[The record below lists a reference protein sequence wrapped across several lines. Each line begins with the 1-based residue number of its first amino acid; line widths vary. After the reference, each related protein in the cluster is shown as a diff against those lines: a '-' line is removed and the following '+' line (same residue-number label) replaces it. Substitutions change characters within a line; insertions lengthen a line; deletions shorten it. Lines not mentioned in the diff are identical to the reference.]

1 MMRLNDRLHHL
12 VIQQLVTCN
21 TAVGELV
28 NAHLIINTTTV
39 IKNQELRR
47 YRKSYKLNHDS

>member
-1 MMRLNDRLHHL
+1 MMRVNDRLHHL

-39 IKNQELRR
+39 IKNHQAL
-47 YRKSYKLNHDS
+47 